1 MDLSKVEQ
9 NEEKSQNLI
18 KLQEGDGSYNP
29 ITGTYKWGSNVYDL
43 TKTNGEPGLGW
54 LPIRNKPL
62 EYKTIHQNKSELEQ
76 FYSAK
81 KEYNSQKF
89 EYKEED
95 YWIKQIS
102 NLQRYYNSVE
112 HGCPIMEEYEYGEYV
127 KLEDVLEL
135 VSAEKT

>member
-9 NEEKSQNLI
+9 NEEKRQEFI

-62 EYKTIHQNKSELEQ
+62 KYKTIHQNKNELEQ
-76 FYSAK
+76 FYSTK
-81 KEYNSQKF
+81 NF
-89 EYKEED
+89 EYKEEN
-95 YWIKQIS
+95 YWIKQIN
-102 NLQRYYNSVE
+102 NLERYYNSVE
-112 HGCPIMEEYEYGEYV
+112 HGCPIMEKYEYGEYI
-127 KLEDVLEL
+127 KLEDVLNL
-135 VSAEKT
+135 FSAEKE

>member
-9 NEEKSQNLI
+9 NEEKRQEFI

-62 EYKTIHQNKSELEQ
+62 KYKTIHQNKNELEQ
-76 FYSAK
+76 FYKPSSNTNDVIANLDRYEGTFNGMEKVLDGEYVLFSDVIEAVSILFSAK
-81 KEYNSQKF
+81 K
-89 EYKEED
+89 D
-95 YWIKQIS
+95 
-102 NLQRYYNSVE
+102 
-112 HGCPIMEEYEYGEYV
+112 
-127 KLEDVLEL
+127 
-135 VSAEKT
+135 